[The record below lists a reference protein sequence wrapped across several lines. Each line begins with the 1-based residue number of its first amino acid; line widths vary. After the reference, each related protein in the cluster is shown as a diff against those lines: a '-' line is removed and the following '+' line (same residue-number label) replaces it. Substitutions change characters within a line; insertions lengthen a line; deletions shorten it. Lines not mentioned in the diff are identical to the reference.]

1 MRTFLAAPPVSAF
14 AMVMG
19 LSGLSLSWTKFAH
32 ATQLTYAQNL
42 SQVFGLL
49 AATVFLVLILGL
61 LRKLVQ
67 SPEKLV
73 EEWNHPV
80 KSSFF
85 GAISVG
91 ICLLAAVAYPYSE
104 QLAQIVWI
112 VGATFHLFAMLAV
125 LNAWVHRE
133 NLQAAHACPV
143 WFIPAVGN
151 VVVPLAGVKLGY
163 IEVSWMFY
171 SVGLIFWLV
180 LLSLVMYR
188 LMFVQ
193 PPLPDRLKPTI
204 AIFLAPPTVAFSS
217 WIALT
222 GLTSGQALDP
232 FGHILMGIAFFFT
245 FFLMTQFGR
254 FAKLP
259 FFMSWWAYSFPSAAL
274 TVATFNYALFV
285 PAAIYIAYVSLCFT
299 TILILGLFVRTLM
312 AIHVKDPH
320 WVD

>member
-19 LSGLSLSWTKFAH
+19 LSGLSLAWTKFSH
-32 ATQLTYAQNL
+32 ISQLAYAQIL
-42 SQVFGLL
+42 ALVFGLL
-49 AATVFLVLILGL
+49 AALVFIVLAFGL
-61 LRKLVQ
+61 LRKQ
-67 SPEKLV
+67 IQAPQKLI

-91 ICLLAAVAYPYSE
+91 VCLLSAVIFPYSAKVAE
-104 QLAQIVWI
+104 VVW
-112 VGATFHLFAMLAV
+112 VAGASLHLLAMLAV

-133 NLQAAHACPV
+133 TLQASHACPV

-151 VVVPLAGVKLGY
+151 VVIPLGGVKLGY
-163 IEVSWMFY
+163 IETSWFFFG
-171 SVGLIFWLV
+171 VGLIFWVV

-193 PPLPDRLKPTI
+193 PALPDRLKPTM

-217 WIALT
+217 WLLLT
-222 GLTSGQALDP
+222 GQTGEQSLDSV
-232 FGHILMGIAFFFT
+232 GHLLIAIGFFFAFF
-245 FFLMTQFGR
+245 LLTQFKK
-254 FAKLP
+254 FAQLP
-259 FFMSWWAYSFPSAAL
+259 FFMSWWAYSFPSASFTIAS
-274 TVATFNYALFV
+274 FNYATFT
-285 PAAIYIAYVSLCFT
+285 PSAIYVAYAAFVFT
-299 TILILGLFVRTLM
+299 TILIVGLFIRTLM
-312 AIHVKDPH
+312 AIHMKDPH

>member
-14 AMVMG
+14 AIVMG

-67 SPEKLV
+67 SPEKLL

-245 FFLMTQFGR
+245 FFLITQFGR

>member
-32 ATQLTYAQNL
+32 ATQLNYAQNL
-42 SQVFGLL
+42 AQVFGLL